1 MGLSSR
7 LEYKSW
13 DFGFSFR
20 ANIGNYVYND
30 KYASRSNMNLAEIV
44 SPSNYLSN
52 RPRALLSDNWQT
64 YDERAL
70 LSDRWIQ
77 NASFLKLD
85 NVTLGYSFSKL
96 FNTSISGRIYG
107 TASNLLTITKY
118 DGIDPEVTNFVDSKW
133 VMGIDNNMYPRPMSF
148 ILGVNLNF

>member
-1 MGLSSR
+1 M
-7 LEYKSW
+7 
-13 DFGFSFR
+13 
-20 ANIGNYVYND
+20 
-30 KYASRSNMNLAEIV
+30 
-44 SPSNYLSN
+44 
-52 RPRALLSDNWQT
+52 
-64 YDERAL
+64 

-118 DGIDPEVTNFVDSKW
+118 DGIDPEVTNFVDGKW
-133 VMGIDNNMYPRPMSF
+133 VMGIDNNVYPRPMSF

>member
-1 MGLSSR
+1 MSTS
-7 LEYKSW
+7 
-13 DFGFSFR
+13 
-20 ANIGNYVYND
+20 
-30 KYASRSNMNLAEIV
+30 EIV
-44 SPSNYLSN
+44 APSNYLSN
-52 RPRALLSDNWQT
+52 RPVALLADNWQT
-64 YDERAL
+64 YDEHAF
-70 LSDRWIQ
+70 LSDRWVQ

-118 DGIDPEVTNFVDSKW
+118 DGIDPEVTNFVDGKW